1 MTKAGQITIG
11 ELLAQARRD
20 LQEAGIDNPALD
32 ARLLVQHAAGLT
44 PEDMISRANEA
55 ASNETADALA
65 GLLAR
70 RIEREPVSR
79 ILGRREF
86 WSMDFRLSPGTLDPR
101 PDSEAVVEAVLEWVD
116 ENGLRDAPLNIVDLG
131 TGTGCLLLAVL
142 SELPNAFGMGVDI
155 SSDSIMTAEANA
167 KGLGFSERSDF
178 RNQSWDD
185 LEPQHFD
192 IVISNP
198 PYIPETDSESLA
210 PEVARFDPEVAL
222 YGGID
227 GLENYR
233 KIAGLLKNFL
243 AKNGAAF
250 FEVGIGQ
257 FKDVQQ
263 IFEQEGFLP
272 GCVKR
277 DLAGIERCVR
287 IDSPNCG

>member
-1 MTKAGQITIG
+1 MGQGADITYG
-11 ELLAQARRD
+11 QLLAQARQK
-20 LQEAGIDNPALD
+20 LQEAGIDSAALD
-32 ARLLVQHAAGLT
+32 ARILLQHAAGIT
-44 PEDMISRANEA
+44 PEKLISN
-55 ASNETADALA
+55 SHDPVDTDIQDALA
-65 GLLAR
+65 GYVKR
-70 RIEREPVSR
+70 RIAYEPVSR
-79 ILGRREF
+79 IMGKREF
-86 WSMDFRLSPGTLDPR
+86 WSMDFMLSPGTLDPR
-101 PDSEAVVEAVLEWVD
+101 PDSETVVEAIIEWAD
-116 ENGLRDAPLNIVDLG
+116 EHKRRNAPLKIIDLG

-142 SELPNAFGMGVDI
+142 SELPNATGVGIDI

-167 KGLGFSERSDF
+167 DALGFSERSDF
-178 RNQSWDD
+178 RNQSWDS
-185 LEPQHFD
+185 LETQDFD
-192 IVISNP
+192 VVISNP

-210 PEVARFDPEVAL
+210 PEVARFDPEDAL

-233 KIAGLLKNFL
+233 KIARLLKNIL
-243 AKNGAAF
+243 SQNGAAF

-272 GCVKR
+272 GGVKR